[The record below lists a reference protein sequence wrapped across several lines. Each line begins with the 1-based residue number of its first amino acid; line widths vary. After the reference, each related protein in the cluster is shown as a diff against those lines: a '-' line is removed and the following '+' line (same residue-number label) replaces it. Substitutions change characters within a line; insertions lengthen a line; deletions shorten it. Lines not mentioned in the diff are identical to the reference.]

1 MEVDIREIVVKY
13 FLIFLD
19 IFITI
24 FFIFNLINFNNIEFC
39 FINYLKIFGIT
50 FLIFCTYLLYKIVK
64 FVCMLFEFMNFQMQL
79 EAIKQEIKQQEENDK
94 RFNDLFN
101 SYMQNDNDKEGRK

>member
-50 FLIFCTYLLYKIVK
+50 FFIFCTYLLYKIVK